1 MHFRI
6 LKNDLPPEAFLT
18 ASECIKFV
26 FVRGSAPDPAGGA
39 YSAPPDHLAGLKWD
53 PTSKQKEREREGRG
67 EGRPPNSLIY
77 PALQGFA
84 GLPLRFVV
92 VDGTC
97 VVVDADY

>member
-1 MHFRI
+1 MICHRWLFSQ
-6 LKNDLPPEAFLT
+6 LWS
-18 ASECIKFV
+18 ASNSFSSGA
-26 FVRGSAPDPAGGA
+26 RSAPDPAGGA